1 MGCGP
6 RCVRNPSLL
15 MLGGFS
21 SLAAWPVQP
30 NGQKAWPWCGMVTVT
45 EPCSATVGSGAMSQ
59 RRSRAGTGS
68 PSASVSH
75 QEEAGRIPSPAK
87 RYPEVR
93 ASLQPASGTGPA
105 RPGTVIG
112 HDREVPGSP
121 RWPGGHRCFHPGR
134 LRGHLRR
141 VRRGTAA
148 ACRAAIWD
156 AMAVEEF
163 RGIVTAARV
172 RQHRVREKAHHR
184 LGCVSRGGSGR

>member
-1 MGCGP
+1 M
-6 RCVRNPSLL
+6 L
-15 MLGGFS
+15 MLGGLS
-21 SLAAWPVQP
+21 YLAAWPVQP

-68 PSASVSH
+68 PSASVATRGGSGH
-75 QEEAGRIPSPAK
+75 AGFLPSSPAL
-87 RYPEVR
+87 PPLGV
-93 ASLQPASGTGPA
+93 GPSA
-105 RPGTVIG
+105 LVWQHVALGGPSFHGSSAIGTVIG
-112 HDREVPGSP
+112 DDREVPDSP

-156 AMAVEEF
+156 AMAVEEL
-163 RGIVTAARV
+163 REIVTRRAGAPAPSP
-172 RQHRVREKAHHR
+172 RE
-184 LGCVSRGGSGR
+184 GPP